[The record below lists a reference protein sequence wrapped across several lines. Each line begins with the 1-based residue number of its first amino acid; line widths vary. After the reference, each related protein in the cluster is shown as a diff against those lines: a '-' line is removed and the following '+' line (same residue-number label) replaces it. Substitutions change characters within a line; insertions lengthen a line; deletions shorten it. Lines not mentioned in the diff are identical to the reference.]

1 MVSTLFARRLLQAAA
16 GCSMFAATTA
26 LAQDRL
32 VLTWTGRVDKEVQ
45 LTIRDTSVSTS
56 IVGGAPVTV
65 KHFRVQDPL
74 PRREGAVRVELEAGR
89 GDVDVIQQPS
99 ATNDWSAIVRI
110 RDHSSGK
117 DDYTVRTYWNPK
129 SGEDRYSTAA
139 VDARAKAAE
148 KPVNTL
154 HWTGSVDREM
164 KIEWRGFDVQ
174 SHSVNGEAA
183 REVHS
188 SASHALPRA
197 DVTVDVSVRRGRG
210 DVTVIQQPTAS
221 NGYTC
226 ILRIRDPQEGF
237 GPYEID
243 AKWR

>member
-16 GCSMFAATTA
+16 GCSMFAATTV

-45 LTIRDTSVSTS
+45 ITIRDTSVTTS

-74 PRREGAVRVELEAGR
+74 PRSAGAVRAELETGR

-99 ATNDWSAIVRI
+99 AANDWAAIVRI
-110 RDHSSGK
+110 RDHSAGK
-117 DDYTVRTYWNPK
+117 NDYTVRAYWNPQ

-139 VDARAKAAE
+139 VEAREKADA

-164 KIEWRGFDVQ
+164 RIEWRGSDVQ
-174 SHSVNGEAA
+174 SNSVNGEAA

-188 SASHALPRA
+188 SVSHALPQA
-197 DVTVDVSVRRGRG
+197 EVTVEVSVHRGRG
-210 DVTVIQQPTAS
+210 DVSVLQQPKAS

-226 ILRIRDPQEGF
+226 IVRIRDPQEGF
-237 GPYEID
+237 GPYVFD

>member
-1 MVSTLFARRLLQAAA
+1 MVTYLSVRRLFQAAA
-16 GCSMFAATTA
+16 GCSMLAASSA

-32 VLTWTGRVDKEVQ
+32 ILTWTGRVDKEVQ

-65 KHFRVQDPL
+65 KHFEVKDRL
-74 PRREGAVRVELEAGR
+74 PRLDGAVRVELEVGR

-99 ATNDWSAIVRI
+99 AKNDWAAIIRI

-117 DDYTVRTYWNPK
+117 DNYQVRTFWNPK

-139 VDARAKAAE
+139 TEARAKAEA

-188 SASHALPRA
+188 SVSHALPPS
-197 DVTVDVSVRRGRG
+197 DVKVEVSVRMGRG
-210 DVTVIQQPTAS
+210 DVTIIQQPSAS

-237 GPYEID
+237 GRYEID
-243 AKWR
+243 AMWR